1 MRDPDGHGHPGFIP
15 LHKKMS
21 ENDEQV
27 WEGITLYTDGA
38 CRGNQKEGGGV
49 GGWGVLMVWK
59 GRERELWGGEKPS
72 TNNRMEL
79 TAVIEGL
86 KALKRRDLPV
96 KIVTDSAYVV
106 NCFRERWYERWQK
119 NGWLNSRKE
128 PVENQDL
135 WQGLLLELTRLA
147 TYDFVK
153 VKGHAGHPGNERA
166 DALANRGA
174 DDQQN
179 GKG

>member
-1 MRDPDGHGHPGFIP
+1 MADSLEKD
-15 LHKKMS
+15 
-21 ENDEQV
+21 

-38 CRGNQKEGGGV
+38 CRGNQKEGGGL

-59 GRERELWGGEKPS
+59 DKERELWGGELQT

-79 TAVIEGL
+79 MAVIRGL
-86 KALKRRDLPV
+86 QALKRTDLPV
-96 KIVTDSAYVV
+96 RIVTDSAYVA
-106 NCFRERWYERWQK
+106 NCFRERWFERWQK
-119 NGWLNSRKE
+119 NGWRNARRE

-135 WQGLLLELTRLA
+135 WQSLLMELGRLDS
-147 TYDFVK
+147 YSFIK

-174 DDQQN
+174 DSQLP
-179 GKG
+179 G